1 MLYSKKSNFIYS
13 YIFKRLF
20 EHIRPKAMESKADE
34 AKSWFLSNLPTF
46 RALPIVIDCL
56 FREET
61 HDVDEQWPQGD
72 TQHNNAR

>member
-1 MLYSKKSNFIYS
+1 
-13 YIFKRLF
+13 
-20 EHIRPKAMESKADE
+20 MESKADE